1 MQQSHIDA
9 VAFTGHK
16 SLMGPQGTGGIIL
29 REDLAGLLTPLLAGG
44 TGSMSHTEFMPDFL
58 PDRLEPGTMNLP
70 GLAGLH
76 AALGF
81 LQETGLDIVRA
92 HELALTKHF
101 LDGLAPMQ
109 AENRIKIFGLPGI
122 EDRAGVVSI
131 QPVHQDP
138 AEVAA
143 SLDERFGIATRV
155 GLHCA
160 PAAHQTLGTFPTGT
174 IRFSFGFFNT
184 KADADYA
191 LSALDTLTKEAPHG
205 L

>member
-1 MQQSHIDA
+1 
-9 VAFTGHK
+9 
-16 SLMGPQGTGGIIL
+16 MGPQGTGGIIL

-81 LQETGLDIVRA
+81 LQETGLDTIRA
-92 HELALTKHF
+92 HELTLTERF
-101 LDGLAPMQ
+101 LGRVSRRWQ
-109 AENRIKIFGLPGI
+109 AENRIRIVRPARNRRPRRRRLHP
-122 EDRAGVVSI
+122 DAGAS
-131 QPVHQDP
+131 
-138 AEVAA
+138 ATRRTVAA
-143 SLDERFGIATRV
+143 SLDDALRHCQTRV

-191 LSALDTLTKEAPHG
+191 LSALDTLTKEALHG